1 MKIKAFILVLTY
13 LFTIGVSNAQ
23 KTTLQNPIL
32 TGFYPDPS
40 IVKVGADYY
49 SVHST
54 FSYFPGLPIMHSRDL
69 KNWKQIGNVI
79 NRPSQMDFM
88 GERMSRGL
96 FAPAIAYYKGIYYVT
111 CTDIDHDGN
120 FVVTATNP
128 VPYSDPVKLPQVRG
142 IDPPFILTKLPI
154 KPTSFITAKLLIIS
168 LFTLVIVRKCMS
180 LITRT

>member
-1 MKIKAFILVLTY
+1 MKIKAFFLVLTY
-13 LFTIGVSNAQ
+13 LFAISISNAQ
-23 KTTLQNPIL
+23 KTTLVNPVL

-79 NRPSQMDFM
+79 NRPQMDFM

-96 FAPAIAYYKGIYYVT
+96 FA
-111 CTDIDHDGN
+111 
-120 FVVTATNP
+120 
-128 VPYSDPVKLPQVRG
+128 L
-142 IDPPFILTKLPI
+142 L
-154 KPTSFITAKLLIIS
+154 LLIIKAFTTS
-168 LFTLVIVRKCMS
+168 LVPILTTMETLWLPPPI
-180 LITRT
+180 LLTLQ

>member
-128 VPYSDPVKLPQVRG
+128 AGLTA
-142 IDPPFILTKLPI
+142 IL
-154 KPTSFITAKLLIIS
+154 
-168 LFTLVIVRKCMS
+168 
-180 LITRT
+180 